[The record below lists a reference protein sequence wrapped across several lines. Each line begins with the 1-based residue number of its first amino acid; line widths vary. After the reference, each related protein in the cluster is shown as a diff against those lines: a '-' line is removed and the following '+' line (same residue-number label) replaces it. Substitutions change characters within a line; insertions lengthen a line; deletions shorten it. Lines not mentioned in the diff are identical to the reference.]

1 MTPLSKRLQGRLQPL
16 GYVSYRSALVH
27 HGVVIDSLS
36 VVQVASVELSGRDD
50 TTLPG
55 PVRFIPIA
63 RDLYFGYALEPFEG
77 DVVPVASP
85 EKALLDWIDW
95 TEQTGVDPRLE
106 EIEWEELDLPRLDRL
121 AALTGTDYRLALG
134 RLNGLGQAT
143 HDQDR
148 LRRDRLP
155 SVG

>member
-1 MTPLSKRLQGRLQPL
+1 MIPLSDRLRGRRQPL

-27 HGVVIDSLS
+27 HGVVVDSLA
-36 VVQVASVELSGRDD
+36 VVQVASVELAGRDD
-50 TTLPG
+50 TTTPG
-55 PVRFIPIA
+55 PVRFVLIA
-63 RDLYFGYALEPFEG
+63 RDLYFGYLVQPFEG

-95 TEQTGVDPRLE
+95 TEQIGIDPRLE
-106 EIEWEELDLPRLDRL
+106 EIEWQQLDLERLDRL
-121 AALTGTDYRLALG
+121 AAETGIDYRLALQPL
-134 RLNGLGQAT
+134 RGQRGS

-155 SVG
+155 PT

>member
-1 MTPLSKRLQGRLQPL
+1 MTPLSERLRGRLQPL

-27 HGVVIDSLS
+27 HGVVIDSLA
-36 VVQVASVELSGRDD
+36 VVQVASVELGGRDD
-50 TTLPG
+50 TTVPG
-55 PVRFIPIA
+55 PVRFILIA

-77 DVVPVASP
+77 DVVPVASA

-106 EIEWEELDLPRLDRL
+106 EIEWQELDLGRLDQL
-121 AALTGTDYRLALG
+121 AAATGIDYRLALRRVQG
-134 RLNGLGQAT
+134 RGQAA

-148 LRRDRLP
+148 LRRERLP
-155 SVG
+155 TG